1 MARTKPRDVDD
12 YIAGFPEGTKRLLE
26 KIRDTVRKAAP
37 GAEERISYQIPTYT
51 LNRRSIYFAA
61 FKAHIGLYPVTGD
74 IKAALG
80 KELAAYGPAGAKATA
95 RFLLSEPI
103 PYALIRRIVTLKLK
117 GNRLAGIANRAAATV
132 ANTTK
137 APRRRK

>member
-51 LNRRSIYFAA
+51 LNRRSIYVAA
-61 FKAHIGLYPVTGD
+61 FKAHIGLYPVTGE

-80 KELAAYGPAGAKATA
+80 KELAAYGAAGAKATA